1 MELMNTL
8 NAYLEE
14 KGLKSV
20 KNDKLCPYKAKQTLP
35 NKDSQI
41 HRVLVVWDVPLRFTQ
56 WQWTMFSRGWKQ
68 ASRSFFQSLYSQSVS
83 LWFFFPKPKP
93 IPLCFYSKAI
103 LCFPEGHYSSSCFPA
118 ITFLLT
124 SLKPK
129 FLISTSSSN
138 QLYFSISLPHG
149 FLITV

>member
-1 MELMNTL
+1 MTSCALIRQSRHCQT
-8 NAYLEE
+8 
-14 KGLKSV
+14 KILKS
-20 KNDKLCPYKAKQTLP
+20 TE
-35 NKDSQI
+35 
-41 HRVLVVWDVPLRFTQ
+41 
-56 WQWTMFSRGWKQ
+56 
-68 ASRSFFQSLYSQSVS
+68 S
-83 LWFFFPKPKP
+83 LWSEMCHCDSPSDNEQCFPGDENKLPGPFFSPFTPNPSPYGFFFPKPKP

-124 SLKPK
+124 NLKPK